1 MKSLVQF
8 FAAAIYILDQLE
20 YTQRA
25 AVDYVL
31 PVYTIYKDDKTIPFD
46 ERWDKKIES
55 YYYAH
60 YSNSTVVIVVDKRKK
75 WIQVMWKDDK
85 GMLKSGWIQNYKT
98 EELSSKKR

>member
-1 MKSLVQF
+1 M
-8 FAAAIYILDQLE
+8 DQLE

-55 YYYAH
+55 YYI
-60 YSNSTVVIVVDKRKK
+60 N
-75 WIQVMWKDDK
+75 WKFEK
-85 GMLKSGWIQNYKT
+85 YVNFKALIWLGSKSIGIYLEKII
-98 EELSSKKR
+98 